1 MAKSITQNYIYN
13 TAYQVLALITP
24 FITTPYLARVLG
36 PENIGIYSYTYSI
49 ANYFILLASFG
60 VASYAQREIAY
71 YQDDKYEQSRIFYE
85 VTVLRILLVLISLF
99 FYYVFISY
107 YTIETT
113 IYWVQALNIVAVL
126 FDISWFFQGLEEF
139 GKIVFRNIVVKIL
152 NIFSIFLL
160 IKTSDDLLLYVF
172 LLGALNVLSGIII
185 WGYLPS
191 YLVKVKIDK
200 INPFRNFVVILQ
212 MFLPVIAIQVYTIL
226 DKTMIGVMTQDP
238 LENGYYE
245 QAEKIV
251 RMALTFVTS
260 LGTVMLP
267 RIAYAYAHK
276 QYDEIQRYMMKSYQF
291 TWFISIPMMI
301 GMIAIS
307 DFFVPWFFGPG
318 YDKVVPLLKIFS
330 VLFIAVGLAFVTGMQ
345 YLIPTN
351 RQNQYT
357 ISVTCGAILN
367 FVINLMVIPSLMSIG
382 AAIASIIAEVTGTL
396 IQFYYVRR
404 DFSLWSIFNCSKP
417 YWISAVIMYVCLYLL
432 KANMSIN
439 PMNTIILIIVGAIIY
454 GGLLYICKDEMI
466 AMFLSKLRK
475 KISTLNRINR
485 QN

>member
-1 MAKSITQNYIYN
+1 MAKSITKNYIYN
-13 TAYQVLALITP
+13 TVYQVLALITP

-71 YQDDKYEQSRIFYE
+71 YQDDKHQQSRIFYE
-85 VTVLRILLVLISLF
+85 ITILRVLLVSVSLLLYYF
-99 FYYVFISY
+99 FVSHYA
-107 YTIETT
+107 TDTT
-113 IYWVQALNIVAVL
+113 IYWVQSLNILAVL

-139 GKIVFRNIVVKIL
+139 GKIIFRNVIVKVL
-152 NIFSIFLL
+152 NIISIFLL
-160 IKTSDDLLLYVF
+160 IKSSDDLLLYIF
-172 LLGALNVLSGIII
+172 LLGALNILSGLIV

-191 YLVKVKIDK
+191 YLERVSKSE

-245 QAEKIV
+245 QAEKMV
-251 RMALTFVTS
+251 RMALTIVTS

-276 QYDEIQRYMMKSYQF
+276 QYDDIQRYMMKSYQF
-291 TWFISIPMMI
+291 TWFISIPMMV
-301 GMIAIS
+301 GMIAVS

-330 VLFIAVGLAFVTGMQ
+330 VLFIAVGLAFVTGVQ
-345 YLIPTN
+345 YMIPTN

-367 FVINLMVIPSLMSIG
+367 FLINLMVIPTLMSIG
-382 AAIASIIAEVTGTL
+382 AAIASIIAEITGTL
-396 IQFYYVRR
+396 IQFYYVRK
-404 DFSLWSIFNCSKP
+404 DFSLEAILKCSKL
-417 YWISAVIMYVCLYLL
+417 YWCSGIVMYVCIELL
-432 KANMSIN
+432 KTQLYIN
-439 PMNTIILIIVGAIIY
+439 VINTVILIVVGMVVYMAI
-454 GGLLYICKDEMI
+454 LYYCKDEMLD
-466 AMFLSKLRK
+466 MFLNKIKGKLLRK
-475 KISTLNRINR
+475 
-485 QN
+485 